1 MPEVQSETILDKS
14 VTVKWDNLRVNVIP
28 NIWKNKFSKILRK
41 ILIKNFLLKH
51 KDYLAVSNKKW
62 FSQHFTFN
70 GIVFC

>member
-41 ILIKNFLLKH
+41 ILIKNFNLN
-51 KDYLAVSNKKW
+51 AR
-62 FSQHFTFN
+62 
-70 GIVFC
+70 II